1 MSDDNTQDAAEPSLA
16 SAGSHGFAIA
26 FTLGIIMIASVFAF
40 GVFAFWLME
49 SGGVT
54 AEDIDTLKDA
64 AAIIGPG
71 EPIARDLWRLA
82 ERLEGK

>member
-1 MSDDNTQDAAEPSLA
+1 MSDTNEPSSD
-16 SAGSHGFAIA
+16 SAGSRDRAITS
-26 FTLGIIMIASVFAF
+26 TLGVIMVAWVFAF

-49 SGGVT
+49 SVGVT
-54 AEDIDTLKDA
+54 AEDIEMLKDA

>member
-1 MSDDNTQDAAEPSLA
+1 MTDEAEQSIPSR
-16 SAGSHGFAIA
+16 GSHGRAIA

>member
-1 MSDDNTQDAAEPSLA
+1 MVAW
-16 SAGSHGFAIA
+16 
-26 FTLGIIMIASVFAF
+26 VFAF

-49 SGGVT
+49 SVGVT
-54 AEDIDTLKDA
+54 AEDIEMLKDA